1 MPSARA
7 ATVSDQLRSI
17 VVGGARLACL
27 RAQAAS
33 RVATAGHRCQL
44 QIPLARSR
52 YDPTD
57 GGVCEITSAVFQA
70 SDLAGAKRRE
80 FLGAAREGGA
90 LLRDTDGFALTMVPL
105 AQLEAITEIAQVAV
119 AALLA
124 LAALSRG
131 SARPADLGQ
140 LAWLAAFDED
150 DRAEFFE
157 ELRDALS
164 VAAATRD
171 AAPVETCLRE
181 WRTTAQALSDPLRR
195 AILTAPGDDDYA
207 EVDRPQE

>member
-1 MPSARA
+1 M
-7 ATVSDQLRSI
+7 
-17 VVGGARLACL
+17 
-27 RAQAAS
+27 
-33 RVATAGHRCQL
+33 
-44 QIPLARSR
+44 
-52 YDPTD
+52 
-57 GGVCEITSAVFQA
+57 CEITSAVFQA

-140 LAWLAAFDED
+140 LAWLATFDED

-157 ELRDALS
+157 ELRNALS

-207 EVDRPQE
+207 EVDRPRVTRSRCLPSPPCRPPPRQPPVGQAGLPGPCAPSVPRYLE